1 MINRS
6 SVSSLVS
13 KGGKTVAYGKKKMSK
28 PKKQGYNS
36 RLDEKLGMK
45 NGKESK
51 KKVSMK
57 GRRKQSYGA
66 KRAMR

>member
-6 SVSSLVS
+6 AVSSLIS
-13 KGGKTVAYGKKKMSK
+13 KGGFM
-28 PKKQGYNS
+28 KKQKYKDKK
-36 RLDEKLGMK
+36 DESLGMR
-45 NGKESK
+45 NGKQST

-66 KRAMR
+66 KKAMG

>member
-1 MINRS
+1 M
-6 SVSSLVS
+6 
-13 KGGKTVAYGKKKMSK
+13 
-28 PKKQGYNS
+28 KKQKYKDKK
-36 RLDEKLGMK
+36 DESLGMR
-45 NGKESK
+45 NGAQRK

>member
-6 SVSSLVS
+6 AVSSLVS
-13 KGGKTVAYGKKKMSK
+13 KGGRM
-28 PKKQGYNS
+28 KKQKYKDKK
-36 RLDEKLGMK
+36 DESLGMR
-45 NGKESK
+45 NGAQRK

-66 KRAMR
+66 KRAMG